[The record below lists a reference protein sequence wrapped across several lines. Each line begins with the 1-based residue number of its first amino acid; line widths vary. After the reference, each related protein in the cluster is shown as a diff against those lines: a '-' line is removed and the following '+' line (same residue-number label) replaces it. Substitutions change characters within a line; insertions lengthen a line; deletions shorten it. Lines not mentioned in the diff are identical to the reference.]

1 MMKKELEKINSI
13 RRNLGD
19 TTIKKLLKTAVVLVD
34 TREQENAHIL
44 SYLQHKKIPYK
55 RVKQNT
61 GDYSIMLPVNEELGI
76 FHDIYIRVAIERKGS
91 LDEIVGNLSQD
102 RTRLENELIRSK
114 SLGFTLLIE
123 DARYKD
129 ILNHRY
135 RSRMTELSVV
145 ASLMSFKARYNF
157 NLIFLDKEE
166 SPAYIYHSLVYELR
180 EALKQ
185 L

>member
-1 MMKKELEKINSI
+1 MWKINSI

-34 TREQENAHIL
+34 TREQENSHIL
-44 SYLQHKKIPYK
+44 SFLQKKKIPYK
-55 RVKQNT
+55 VLKQNT
-61 GDYSIMLPVNEELGI
+61 GDYSIMLPKNNELGI
-76 FHDIYIRVAIERKGS
+76 IHDIYIQAAIERKGS
-91 LDEIVGNLSQD
+91 LDEIVANLSRD

-114 SLGFTLLIE
+114 PIGFTLLIE
-123 DARYKD
+123 NARYKD
-129 ILNHRY
+129 ILNHQY
-135 RSRMTELSVV
+135 RSRMTELSVI

-157 NLIFLDKEE
+157 SLIFLDKEE